1 MARGKAPTF
10 ELQRATILQAAA
22 NLFAERGF
30 HNASMAHLARVCG
43 ISKPLLYHY
52 YRDKEH
58 ILFDVADTYMDQ
70 LLAVVASVQAMKL
83 PPPVHLEH
91 LIRGF
96 MQEYAHSQ
104 NQHMVLIQDVKFL
117 QAEQYDMVAGKERRV
132 VAAFAAVI
140 EQVEPGLRRRN
151 LDKPVAMILFGMI
164 NWTFTWLR
172 SDGPLSYADMGPV
185 VTRIFLNGVVGLAG
199 EAARLQ
205 RAAPGSVALASAASV
220 GARGEYEK
228 Q

>member
-22 NLFAERGF
+22 DLFAERGF
-30 HNASMAHLARVCG
+30 HNASMAQLAKVCG

-58 ILFDVADTYMDQ
+58 ILFDVADSYMDQ
-70 LLAVVASVQAMKL
+70 LLAVVASVQAMSL
-83 PPPVHLEH
+83 PPPVHLEY

-104 NQHMVLIQDVKFL
+104 SQHVVLIQDVKFL
-117 QAEQYDMVAGKERRV
+117 QAEQYDAVAGKERRV

-140 EQVEPGLRRRN
+140 EQVEPGLKKRN

-205 RAAPGSVALASAASV
+205 RAAPGSVARASAATV